1 MIAFVASNQNCGF
14 SVQLNVEGGDR
25 PPSAV
30 PLLTI
35 DGFLEA
41 AGVNLSINYLLF
53 DNYPVLMK

>member
-35 DGFLEA
+35 FLEA